1 MVATP
6 LLADLGVKSANCEVL
21 FYYWSGQE
29 NLSRCDVVPSD
40 MGDVFCNLVIW
51 VISHDFS
58 LELVGRLVVFS
69 YGVWFCF
76 VIE

>member
-1 MVATP
+1 VAAT
-6 LLADLGVKSANCEVL
+6 LLVTDLGEKSANREGL

-58 LELVGRLVVFS
+58 LELVGRLVVIS